1 MEPIYLDC
9 NATTPVAPEV
19 LDAMLPWLGARCGN
33 PSSLHA
39 RGTEAADAVGAARR
53 SVARLIG
60 ARSPREI
67 VFTSGGTESDVAALR
82 SHAALAREERG
93 ALRVVATAIEHPAV
107 LETLGQ
113 LEREGFEIALARV
126 DRDGRLDLDGF
137 VALLDGAPCAA
148 ATAMWVNNETGAIQ
162 DVGALGAACRERGV
176 PFHVD
181 GVQAVGRMP
190 IAVGELPIDTLALSA
205 HKLHG
210 PKGAGALYVR
220 RGIPFRALLFGGSQE
235 GGRRAGTENVPGIA
249 GLGRAAELA
258 LASLG
263 SAAEVARL
271 RDRLERGVLEALDGV
286 SVNGAR
292 GPRIG
297 NTANLTFAGVSGEAL
312 VALLSELGVCASTGA
327 ACASGKQAP
336 SHVLLA
342 MGLSPAEASS
352 SLRLSL
358 SRTTT
363 ETEVDAALRALVE
376 AVRRLRAVAR
386 GSAALPSKG

>member
-19 LDAMLPWLGARCGN
+19 LEAMLPWLGARCGN

-39 RGTEAADAVGAARR
+39 RGAEAADAVGAARR

-67 VFTSGGTESDVAALR
+67 VFTSGGTESDVTALR
-82 SHAALAREERG
+82 SHAQHARSERG
-93 ALRVVATAIEHPAV
+93 ALRIVATAVEHPAV
-107 LETLGQ
+107 LETLAQ
-113 LEREGFEIALARV
+113 LEREGFEVALAPV
-126 DRDGRLDLDGF
+126 DGAGQLDQERF
-137 VALLDGAPCAA
+137 VALLDGAPCAL
-148 ATAMWVNNETGAIQ
+148 ATAMWVNNETGAVN
-162 DVGALGAACRERGV
+162 DVARLGAACSARGV

-190 IAVGELPIDTLALSA
+190 LAVGELPIDTLALSA

-210 PKGAGALYVR
+210 PKGVGALYVR
-220 RGIPFRALLFGGSQE
+220 RGVPFQPLVFGGSQE

-258 LASLG
+258 LASLS
-263 SAAEVARL
+263 SAVEVARL
-271 RDRLERGVLEALDGV
+271 RDRLERAALQRLRGAR
-286 SVNGAR
+286 VNGGEGA
-292 GPRIG
+292 RIG
-297 NTANLTFAGVSGEAL
+297 NTANLRFDGLSGEAL

-327 ACASGKQAP
+327 ACASGKHAP

-363 ETEVDAALRALVE
+363 EAEVDAAVDALVD
-376 AVRRLRAVAR
+376 AVGRLRAVAR
-386 GSAALPSKG
+386 GSAPVP

>member
-19 LDAMLPWLGARCGN
+19 LEAMLPWLGARCGN

-93 ALRVVATAIEHPAV
+93 ALRVVATAVEHPAV

-113 LEREGFEIALARV
+113 LEREGFDIALAGV
-126 DRDGRLDLDGF
+126 ARDGRLDQDGF
-137 VALLDGAPCAA
+137 IALLDGAPCAA
-148 ATAMWVNNETGAIQ
+148 AAAMWVNNETGIVN
-162 DVGALGAACRERGV
+162 DVATLGAACRARGV
-176 PFHVD
+176 AFHVD

-190 IAVGELPIDTLALSA
+190 ISVGELPIDTLALSA

-210 PKGAGALYVR
+210 PKGVGALYVR
-220 RGIPFRALLFGGSQE
+220 RGIPFRALMFGGSQE

-258 LASLG
+258 LAKLSQAG
-263 SAAEVARL
+263 QVARL
-271 RDRLERGVLEALDGV
+271 RDRLERGVLESVGGV
-286 SVNGAR
+286 SVNGLQ

-297 NTANLTFAGVSGEAL
+297 NTANLTFEGLSGEAL

-363 ETEVDAALRALVE
+363 ESDIDAALRALVE

-386 GSAALPSKG
+386 GSAAPQG